1 MLNIAKQSVKLR
13 RSLFNP
19 RVTQLMPLISL
30 DIQETTAMPPKKT
43 QKKHEA
49 LPFRKIMILAIERTG
64 RETNRFRRGSTRY
77 ENMRQF
83 VEESGINR
91 TVVPNVRDG
100 NTKTPT
106 RETFQKMAA
115 WLQSLSNPLTDENNI
130 PIVYSWVELQLLDE
144 AAQEQGMDENDPYI
158 VQYEKDV
165 TPDKRKKNK
174 NKSSSQG
181 VAQPELDLDIDP
193 EDEDA
198 LAAALTVLT
207 SLLTKKKSGKKR

>member
-13 RSLFNP
+13 RSLFNLH
-19 RVTQLMPLISL
+19 VTQLMPLISF
-30 DIQETTAMPPKKT
+30 DTQETTTMPPKK

-64 RETNRFRRGSTRY
+64 RETNRFRRGSTRH
-77 ENMRQF
+77 ENMREF
-83 VEESGINR
+83 VEQSGINR

-115 WLQSLSNPLTDENNI
+115 WLQSLSKPLTDEHGI
-130 PIVYSWVELQLLDE
+130 QIVYSWVELQLLDE
-144 AAQEQGMDENDPYI
+144 AAQEQGLDENDPYI

-174 NKSSSQG
+174 NKSSSQV

-193 EDEDA
+193 DDEDA
-198 LAAALTVLT
+198 LTAALTVLT
-207 SLLTKKKSGKKR
+207 SLLTKKKSDKKR